1 MLRRRVFLSVLL
13 FVVAVSMVGC
23 IGVGRKYTV
32 SGTVVDLNGNPIYG
46 VDLIL
51 SKGNEEIGVVTTGD
65 DGKWSKSGLTG
76 TVEIIPVNEWWEF
89 EPAST
94 SVKGETKDIKF
105 VMDMSGLT
113 THADGEGRIVV
124 EPVGPNSVRLTGKPT
139 DPRYSFLVWVIRT
152 LGETEEYEEES
163 ITVTLDNPVKA
174 IACFVIADR
183 DPYLM
188 GSIEV
193 VHSFPMALEEDA
205 AAQVAGLSS
214 AMGNARTFDAPVG
227 DSFVQE
233 YAGEQR
239 IVMFDFFDYDTQV
252 AELEQAGWKVID
264 HLEILN
270 AYLVEPDPGRTVF
283 RQLDDLSGI
292 SSIDRNGIVRPFG
305 VNIPNDELYP
315 YQWHYHQIRLAQ
327 AWSVTTGDK
336 NIRIAVVDTGID
348 PWHTDLKGQIDPYAL
363 ENLAE
368 TDFTADKDGIDYHG
382 HGTHVAGTIGAATN
396 NGYLVS
402 GV

>member
-152 LGETEEYEEES
+152 LGETEEFEEES

-174 IACFVIADR
+174 IAYFVIADR

-193 VHSFPMALEEDA
+193 VHSFPQALEEA
-205 AAQVAGLSS
+205 AAEQVASLRE
-214 AMGNARTFDAPVG
+214 APRFDVPAAE
-227 DSFVQE
+227 SFVQE
-233 YAGEQR
+233 YVGEQR
-239 IVMFDFFDYDTQV
+239 IVTFDSFDYNKQI
-252 AELEQAGWKVID
+252 AELNQAGWRVID
-264 HLEILN
+264 HLEVLN
-270 AYLVEPDPGRTVF
+270 AYLVEPDP
-283 RQLDDLSGI
+283 
-292 SSIDRNGIVRPFG
+292 
-305 VNIPNDELYP
+305 
-315 YQWHYHQIRLAQ
+315 
-327 AWSVTTGDK
+327 
-336 NIRIAVVDTGID
+336 
-348 PWHTDLKGQIDPYAL
+348 
-363 ENLAE
+363 
-368 TDFTADKDGIDYHG
+368 
-382 HGTHVAGTIGAATN
+382 
-396 NGYLVS
+396 
-402 GV
+402 